1 MSVSWPGARD
11 LRFGAVV
18 AVLSAWFIA
27 SAVKQEPT
35 RRLTALDKL
44 EGVGIVLP
52 EWRFF
57 APNPGVHDT
66 HLLYRDQLEDGT
78 LTPWRE
84 CFPAEQ
90 RRLVQI
96 FWHPDRRA
104 EKVVMDAIGEIIR
117 TLDSGILEKK
127 EDLQVT
133 ITYLVLLNYATHGCE
148 HPPGARRTQFL
159 IARST
164 GHEDVGEPL
173 LLFLSNLHR
182 LP

>member
-1 MSVSWPGARD
+1 MSA
-11 LRFGAVV
+11 LRPSAADVRLGAVV
-18 AVLSAWFIA
+18 TLLGSWFLA
-27 SAVKQEPT
+27 SVVKQEPT
-35 RRLTALDKL
+35 RRLKALDKL
-44 EGVGIVLP
+44 DGWGIVLP

-66 HLLYRDQLEDGT
+66 HLLYRDQLADGS
-78 LTPWRE
+78 LTPWKE

-90 RRLVQI
+90 RRVSQI
-96 FWHPDRRA
+96 LWHPDRRA

-117 TLDSGILEKK
+117 VLDSKVLQKK

-133 ITYLVLLNYATHGCE
+133 ITYLVLLNYATHGRE

-164 GHEDVGEPL
+164 GHEESDAPL
-173 LLFLSNLHR
+173 LLFLSNLHP